1 MHLWMA
7 RSRLLKLAAVAL
19 IVAAAVVA
27 IAQPGPGDYLT
38 TGATNA
44 DNSAPAIDALIE
56 GDPQRAIDVQP
67 AVGPLS
73 VALRLPFAAAG
84 RALGGADG
92 EYLFGAVACLWALA
106 LLGAALAARA
116 HRLSDERLTGPVV
129 LLLVAANPAAISAID
144 KGHPEDLIAAA
155 LATASI
161 LLAAR
166 NRAALTGLTL
176 ALAVAAKPWAALAGP
191 VALLVLDQGHRRAI
205 VAGALAAALLLVPP
219 VLSNPERMSE
229 ASRVLTEQPRVYA
242 ASAWWPLAEAH
253 PAPPGVERPYVMPAG
268 LTRSA
273 GQTAILAITAVL
285 SLLYLRRRREL
296 GVEAGL
302 SLLAGLML
310 ARCLLDPL
318 NLYYYGVPFLVALVA
333 WETHARRGIPVVSI
347 LASIA
352 LWATVSPPATNP
364 ALACALFLAWS
375 VPAAA
380 WLTLAPLRRSARLV
394 PARRKYDRTSD
405 ALARYT

>member
-1 MHLWMA
+1 MA
-7 RSRLLKLAAVAL
+7 RKRLLRLGRLAAVAL
-19 IVAAAVVA
+19 ILAAAVVA
-27 IAQPGPGDYLT
+27 IFDPGPGDYRTEDPL
-38 TGATNA
+38 NA
-44 DNSAPAIDALIE
+44 DNSAPVIDALIE
-56 GDPQRAIDVQP
+56 GDLARAVDVQP
-67 AVGPLS
+67 VVGPLS
-73 VALRLPFAAAG
+73 VVLRLPFAALG
-84 RALGGADG
+84 RALAGADG
-92 EYLFGAVACLWALA
+92 EYLFGAAACLWVLA
-106 LLGAALAARA
+106 LLGALLARRA
-116 HRLSDERLTGPVV
+116 HRLSDERLAGPVV

-144 KGHPEDLIAAA
+144 KGHPEDLVAAA

-166 NRAALTGLTL
+166 NRAALTGLAL

-191 VALLVLDQGHRRAI
+191 IALLVLDRGHRRTI
-205 VAGALAAALLLVPP
+205 VAGAVAATLLLLPP
-219 VLSNPERMSE
+219 MLSNPERMSE
-229 ASRVLTEQPRVYA
+229 GSRVLTEQPRVYA
-242 ASAWWPLAEAH
+242 ASAWWPLAETH
-253 PAPPGVERPYVMPAG
+253 PAPPGVEAPRVMPAG

-273 GQTAILAITAVL
+273 GQTAILAITLAL
-285 SLLYLRRRREL
+285 SLAYLRRRREL

-364 ALACALFLAWS
+364 ALACALFLAWA

-380 WLTLAPLRRSARLV
+380 WLTLAPLRRRRTA
-394 PARRKYDRTSD
+394 PAPAQSR
-405 ALARYT
+405 ALAAR

>member
-1 MHLWMA
+1 MA
-7 RSRLLKLAAVAL
+7 RTRLLKLALVAL
-19 IVAAAVVA
+19 LAAAAVVA
-27 IAQPGPGDYLT
+27 IFDPGPGDYIT
-38 TGATNA
+38 AGATNA
-44 DNSAPAIDALIE
+44 DNSAPVIDALIE
-56 GDPQRAIDVQP
+56 GDLSRAVDVQP
-67 AVGPLS
+67 VVGPLS
-73 VALRLPFAAAG
+73 VFLRLPFAALG

-92 EYLFGAVACLWALA
+92 EYLFGAAACLWVLA
-106 LLGAALAARA
+106 LLGAALARRA

-129 LLLVAANPAAISAID
+129 LLLVAANPATISAID
-144 KGHPEDLIAAA
+144 KGHPEDLLAAA

-191 VALLVLDQGHRRAI
+191 VALLVLDRGHRRLI
-205 VAGALAAALLLVPP
+205 VAGALAAALLLLPP
-219 VLSNPERMSE
+219 MLSNPERMSE
-229 ASRVLTEQPRVYA
+229 GSRVLTEQPRVYA

-253 PAPPGVERPYVMPAG
+253 PVPPGVKQPYVMPAG

-273 GQTAILAITAVL
+273 GQTAIFALTLAL
-285 SLLYLRRRREL
+285 SLAYVRRRRDF

-333 WETHARRGIPVVSI
+333 WETHARRGVPVASI

-364 ALACALFLAWS
+364 ALACTLFLAWA

-380 WLTLAPLRRSARLV
+380 WLTLAPLRRHRE
-394 PARRKYDRTSD
+394 PARSGLRPLGARR
-405 ALARYT
+405 LAR